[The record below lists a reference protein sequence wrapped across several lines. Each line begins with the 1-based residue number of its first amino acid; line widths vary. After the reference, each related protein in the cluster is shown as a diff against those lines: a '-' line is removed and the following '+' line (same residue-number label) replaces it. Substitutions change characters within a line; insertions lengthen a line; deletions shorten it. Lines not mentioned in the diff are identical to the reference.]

1 MRTPDA
7 VARCAAELVVKS
19 DWSVPMATCPGRPF
33 VTERVRAL
41 VLPADGGKRVA
52 AEREMARARREVR
65 ETGFSKPSL
74 RREPSARRNHRF
86 GPFVN
91 GQDDLCVVDP
101 SQISGRDR

>member
-41 VLPADGGKRVA
+41 VLPASPQMAASASLPREKWPALVVRFGKRGSLS
-52 AEREMARARREVR
+52 RR
-65 ETGFSKPSL
+65 
-74 RREPSARRNHRF
+74 
-86 GPFVN
+86 
-91 GQDDLCVVDP
+91 
-101 SQISGRDR
+101 